1 MEQSL
6 RINIDPRGVAYLTL
20 NRPEKHNAFDAQ
32 LILRLTQ
39 ELRKLAQDNKVRV
52 VVLTGHGESFS
63 SGADLTWMQS
73 MVDFDAKTNQQ
84 DARQLADLMHEL
96 YHLRIPTIARVN
108 GSAYGGALGLITCS
122 DIAIAVDHA
131 KYAFS
136 EVKLGIIPA
145 VIAPY
150 IIAVMGVH
158 AAKRLF
164 LTGEIFTA
172 TEAYKMGLLHKIVN
186 KDHLDEA
193 VEKQI
198 QSLLRGGPVAHRE
211 IKKLVHSYTHIN
223 HESREATCKLIAQL
237 RTSEEGQEGLK
248 AFLEKR
254 TPHWINRN
262 T

>member
-1 MEQSL
+1 MEKSL
-6 RINIDPRGVAYLTL
+6 QLNIDPRGVAYLTL
-20 NRPEKHNAFDAQ
+20 NRPAKHNAFDAE
-32 LILRLTQ
+32 LIVCLTH
-39 ELRKLAQDNKVRV
+39 ELRQLAQNSKIRI
-52 VVLTGHGESFS
+52 VVLSGHGGSFS

-84 DARQLADLMHEL
+84 DSKQLTDLMDEL

-108 GSAYGGALGLITCS
+108 GSAYGGALGLIACS

-131 KYAFS
+131 KYAFT

-145 VIAPY
+145 VISPY
-150 IIAVMGVH
+150 IIAAIGGH

-164 LTGEIFTA
+164 LTGEIFSA
-172 TEAYKMGLLHKIVN
+172 TEAHKMGLVHKIV
-186 KDHLDEA
+186 KQDYLDEE

-198 QSLLRGGPVAHRE
+198 QFLLKGGPVAQQE
-211 IKKLVHSYTHIN
+211 IKKLIHSYADIN
-223 HESREATCKLIAQL
+223 HESGDATSRIIAKL

-254 TPHWINRN
+254 APRWKSNN